1 MVRNSFHWNITKEK
15 GYELI
20 HTTIV
25 EILRE
30 QPKKCIPLNQLVS
43 LINERT
49 KYLKIHSSRK
59 YNTLSKY
66 IKINYK
72 GIIQFLDDYTMYGID
87 RNNKHPLLV

>member
-15 GYELI
+15 GFEII
-20 HTTIV
+20 HMNII

-30 QPKKCIPLNQLVS
+30 QPKKSIPLDQLVT
-43 LINERT
+43 LLNERT

-66 IKINYK
+66 IKMNYD
-72 GIIQFLDDYTMYGID
+72 FFGID
-87 RNNKHPLLV
+87 YDE